1 MVELLKK
8 TAFAG
13 IGLAFM
19 TKEKAE
25 DAAKRIV
32 AEAKIAEDEGKRFV
46 DDLVRKADEARV
58 NIEKLID
65 GGVHAALA
73 RLDMPTRTEFR
84 ALQERVKELE
94 VKENKVY

>member
-32 AEAKIAEDEGKRFV
+32 AEAKIAEGEGKKFV
-46 DDLVRKADEARV
+46 DDLVKRADEVRV
-58 NIEKLID
+58 SIEKLID
-65 GGVHAALA
+65 TGVHAALA

-84 ALQERVKELE
+84 ALQDRVEELE
-94 VKENKVY
+94 AKESKVF

>member
-1 MVELLKK
+1 MIELLKK

-25 DAAKRIV
+25 DAAKKIV
-32 AEAKIAEDEGKRFV
+32 SEAKIAEGEGKKFV
-46 DDLVRKADEARV
+46 DDLVKRADEARANV
-58 NIEKLID
+58 EKLID
-65 GGVHAALA
+65 TGVHAALA
-73 RLDMPTRTEFR
+73 RLDIPTRSEFR

-94 VKENKVY
+94 TKENKVF